1 MVSQA
6 LWKHKD
12 LFPDH
17 QVAWQRNLLRL
28 TTKSVYII
36 MFGQMVIKLS
46 TAQSL
51 YTKAFP
57 VIQVSLSHFM
67 KNSSVFNKQSMR
79 DSISPAYFQISATTS
94 LPDNGGAEDADIVDG
109 TVVVVTDVTLYAVGY
124 IHTLDDLAKDGVGA
138 IKMRGATLAG
148 DDVELTGTGE
158 LSGVDIIALACSCDG
173 AVTVADLGQYLGLEL
188 IAEVALAQQGS
199 RLGMAAVRVAT
210 LDHEA
215 GYDTVEQQRVVE
227 VALDEFQ
234 EVVTMA
240 GCLVV
245 EGDAYVALG
254 GLEEHLGPFRVLCS
268 HRQEHGQV
276 KED

>member
-57 VIQVSLSHFM
+57 VIQVPLSHFM

-79 DSISPAYFQISATTS
+79 GLVSPAYFQISATTS

-138 IKMRGATLAG
+138 IEVRGATLAS

-158 LSGVDIIALACSCDG
+158 LSRVDIIALACSCD
-173 AVTVADLGQYLGLEL
+173 
-188 IAEVALAQQGS
+188 
-199 RLGMAAVRVAT
+199 
-210 LDHEA
+210 
-215 GYDTVEQQRVVE
+215 
-227 VALDEFQ
+227 
-234 EVVTMA
+234 
-240 GCLVV
+240 
-245 EGDAYVALG
+245 
-254 GLEEHLGPFRVLCS
+254 
-268 HRQEHGQV
+268 
-276 KED
+276 